1 MTFHIVT
8 LFPEVFEDYL
18 KESIIGKAVK
28 KGHIKVKFYDIRK
41 FSKDKKHHKVDDK
54 AYGGG
59 PGMVLEVEPILKA
72 VNEAIKGKKQVK
84 IILFSAGGGQFDSKM
99 SKDLSKHK
107 DIVMI
112 AGRYEGV
119 DERIKK
125 VLSDNGRKVEEISIG
140 PYVLTGGEIPA
151 MVLIDA
157 VSRQIKGVLGKNES
171 LEEERYGVGVPVYTR
186 PEVFKY
192 KSKAYKVP
200 KELISGNHK
209 VIAAWRKANRR
220 ASPSNNKN
228 KE

>member
-1 MTFHIVT
+1 M
-8 LFPEVFEDYL
+8 
-18 KESIIGKAVK
+18 
-28 KGHIKVKFYDIRK
+28 
-41 FSKDKKHHKVDDK
+41 DDK

-59 PGMVLEVEPILKA
+59 PGMVLEVEPIIKA
-72 VNEAIKGKKQVK
+72 VNEAIKGKKQAK
-84 IILFSAGGGQFDSKM
+84 IILFSASGGQFDSKM